1 MSQPAAALYIQ
12 PPMFETIVATQSIAN
27 IRYRKAAS
35 GDAPVV
41 GFCTATGHALLDA
54 ARDDLYCRLVKA
66 RRRGV
71 DVRRDAPWGVPLFIR
86 TFEE

>member
-27 IRYRKAAS
+27 IRYRKAPS

-41 GFCTATGHALLDA
+41 GFFTATGHALLDA
-54 ARDDLYCRLVKA
+54 ARDDLYCRTLQ
-66 RRRGV
+66 GV
-71 DVRRDAPWGVPLFIR
+71 DVRRDAPWGVPFFIR
-86 TFEE
+86 ALEE